1 MKDSDIHKA
10 RQRSV
15 WNENSKEWQIP
26 SFILSDKKAEIS
38 FPTISGK
45 QRVDQ
50 AREDKSIVFDR
61 DGSPTKS

>member
-1 MKDSDIHKA
+1 MKDSDIHKV

-38 FPTISGK
+38 FPTIGGK
-45 QRVDQ
+45 QRVD
-50 AREDKSIVFDR
+50 
-61 DGSPTKS
+61 